1 MLYNSHARYLPAHL
15 FVLVNEAAQRGILVA
30 NLPPLIDNESHEHQ
44 HDYNHGGGES
54 YTEYET

>member
-15 FVLVNEAAQRGILVA
+15 FVLVDEAAQRGILVA
-30 NLPPLIDNESHEHQ
+30 NLPPLIDNDSHEHQ
-44 HDYNHGGGES
+44 HDYNHGGGEG